1 MDYLI
6 IFEFNLN
13 LKIMKKLIFFIM
25 LSNSLI
31 VFSQTAG
38 IGLTDVDGNIYNS
51 VTIGTQEWMKENLNV
66 SKYSDG
72 TPIPQVTDP
81 TQWALLTTGA
91 WCYYDN
97 DPTNGINYGKL
108 YNWYAVVGKHDTN
121 PNTPNKK
128 LAPTDYH
135 VPSDAEWSTLFD
147 YLGGEI
153 IAGGKMKETGTVNWI
168 SPNTDATNSS
178 GFTGLPG
185 GYRYNDDGLFNA
197 IGRISYWWSSSEYS
211 ITEAWFSG
219 LRFNYGYADFS
230 GLTKPFG
237 FSVRCLRDSS
247 LSNATFNTSS
257 LQLYPNPVV
266 KVLNVNIDSNL
277 INQPFTIIDNLGK
290 VILKG
295 KLNEGDNLINVEQ
308 LSKGIYYLKVSDK
321 NASKFIKE

>member
-1 MDYLI
+1 
-6 IFEFNLN
+6 
-13 LKIMKKLIFFIM
+13 MKKIIFFIM

-38 IGLTDVDGNIYNS
+38 SGLTDVDGNIYNS

-72 TPIPQVTDP
+72 TPIPQVADP
-81 TQWALLTTGA
+81 TQWANLTTGA

-97 DPTNGINYGKL
+97 DPTNGTKYGKL
-108 YNWYAVVGKHDTN
+108 YNWFAVAGIHDAD

-128 LAPTDYH
+128 LAPTGYN
-135 VPSDAEWSTLFD
+135 VPSHTEWTTLTD
-147 YLGGEI
+147 YLDGRT
-153 IAGGKMKETGTVNWI
+153 IAGGKMKEMGTEHWNT
-168 SPNTDATNSS
+168 PNTDATNSS

-185 GYRYNDDGLFNA
+185 GSRYHLGGFEHIDNFSLWWTSSDVDTAFAWYWYLRYNNGSVD
-197 IGRISYWWSSSEYS
+197 IGTTHR
-211 ITEAWFSG
+211 EA
-219 LRFNYGYADFS
+219 
-230 GLTKPFG
+230 G
-237 FSVRCLRDSS
+237 FSVRCLKDSS
-247 LSNATFNTSS
+247 LSNTTFDKSS

>member
-1 MDYLI
+1 
-6 IFEFNLN
+6 
-13 LKIMKKLIFFIM
+13 MKKIIFFIM

-51 VTIGTQEWMKENLNV
+51 VTIGIQEWMKENLNV

-81 TQWALLTTGA
+81 TQWANLTTGA

-97 DPTNGINYGKL
+97 DPTNGITYGKL
-108 YNWYAVVGKHDTN
+108 YNWFAVAGIHDTD

-128 LAPTDYH
+128 LAPTGYH
-135 VPSDAEWSTLFD
+135 VPSDVEWTALITS
-147 YLGGEI
+147 LGGETV
-153 IAGGKMKETGTVNWI
+153 AGGKMKATGTSLWYT
-168 SPNTDATNSS
+168 PNTDATNSS
-178 GFTGLPG
+178 GFTSLPG
-185 GYRYNDDGLFNA
+185 GYRYTNGAFASIGYFGFWRSSTEFSPAFASLLNLNYYDGNA
-197 IGRISYWWSSSEYS
+197 DIFFEESKK
-211 ITEAWFSG
+211 
-219 LRFNYGYADFS
+219 N
-230 GLTKPFG
+230 G
-237 FSVRCLRDSS
+237 FSVRCLKDSS
-247 LSNATFNTSS
+247 LSNTTFDKSS

-277 INQPFTIIDNLGK
+277 INQPFTVIDNLGK